1 MTLTELAVLA
11 AAGYFF
17 VFGAGFVFKPELV
30 ERFALRWTDPAGKT
44 EVRCYYGAVSWA
56 LAGFLVY
63 LLTEDL
69 ATAALTGVLFLAT
82 GVFTVRLIGTIVDSG
97 SLRGPDAHPYTRMAL
112 PVEAA
117 FVVAVALVRF
127 LA

>member
-1 MTLTELAVLA
+1 MTITEFAVAA

-17 VFGAGFVFKPELV
+17 VFGTGFVFRPELV
-30 ERFALRWTDPAGKT
+30 DRFALRWTDAAGKT

-63 LLTEDL
+63 LVAEDL
-69 ATAALTGVLFLAT
+69 ATPALTGVLFLAT
-82 GVFTVRLIGTIVDSG
+82 AVLVTRVAGTLVDG
-97 SLRGPDAHPYTRMAL
+97 GRDHPYTRMAI
-112 PVEAA
+112 PVETA
-117 FVVAVALVRF
+117 FVVAVAAVRF

>member
-1 MTLTELAVLA
+1 MTITELAVGA

-17 VFGAGFVFKPELV
+17 VFGTGFVFRPELV
-30 ERFALRWTDPAGKT
+30 ERFALRWTDPAGRT

-63 LLTEDL
+63 LLTDDL
-69 ATAALTGVLFLAT
+69 ATQALTGVLLLAT
-82 GVFTVRLIGTIVDSG
+82 AVFTVRVIATIVDG
-97 SLRGPDAHPYTRMAL
+97 GRDHPYTRMAI
-112 PVEAA
+112 PVEAG
-117 FVVAVALVRF
+117 FVLAVAAVRF

>member
-1 MTLTELAVLA
+1 MTTTELAVGA
-11 AAGYFF
+11 AATYFF
-17 VFGAGFVFKPELV
+17 VFGTGFVFQPALV
-30 ERFALRWTDPAGKT
+30 DRFALRWTDAAGKT

-69 ATAALTGVLFLAT
+69 AVQALTGVLFLAT
-82 GVFTVRLIGTIVDSG
+82 AVLVTRIVGTVVDG
-97 SLRGPDAHPYTRMAL
+97 GRDHPYTRMAI
-112 PVEAA
+112 PVETV
-117 FVVAVALVRF
+117 FVLAVAAVRF

>member
-1 MTLTELAVLA
+1 MTITELAVAA

-17 VFGAGFVFKPELV
+17 VFGTGFVFRPELV
-30 ERFALRWTDPAGKT
+30 ERFALRWTDAAGKT

-69 ATAALTGVLFLAT
+69 ATPALTGVLFLAT
-82 GVFTVRLIGTIVDSG
+82 AVLVTRVVATAVDG
-97 SLRGPDAHPYTRMAL
+97 GRDHPYTRMAI
-112 PVEAA
+112 PVETA
-117 FVVAVALVRF
+117 FVVAVAAVRF
-127 LA
+127 LG

>member
-1 MTLTELAVLA
+1 MTITELAVGA

-17 VFGAGFVFKPELV
+17 VFGTGFVFRPGLV
-30 ERFALRWTDPAGKT
+30 DRFALRWTDPAGKT

-56 LAGFLVY
+56 LAGFLAY

-69 ATAALTGVLFLAT
+69 AVQALTGVLFLAT
-82 GVFTVRLIGTIVDSG
+82 SVLVVRIAGTLVDG
-97 SLRGPDAHPYTRMAL
+97 GRDHPYTRMAI
-112 PVEAA
+112 PVETA
-117 FVVAVALVRF
+117 FVVAVAAVRF

>member
-1 MTLTELAVLA
+1 MTITELAVGA

-17 VFGAGFVFKPELV
+17 VFGTGFVFRPELV
-30 ERFALRWTDPAGKT
+30 DRFALRWTDAAGKT

-69 ATAALTGVLFLAT
+69 ATEALSGVLFLAT
-82 GVFTVRLIGTIVDSG
+82 AVLVTRVIGTIVDG
-97 SLRGPDAHPYTRMAL
+97 GKDHPYTRMAI
-112 PVEAA
+112 PVETA
-117 FVVAVALVRF
+117 FVVAVAAVRF

>member
-1 MTLTELAVLA
+1 MTITELAVGA

-17 VFGAGFVFKPELV
+17 VFGTGFVLRPELV
-30 ERFALRWTDPAGKT
+30 DRFALRWTDAAGKT

-63 LLTEDL
+63 LLAEDL
-69 ATAALTGVLFLAT
+69 ATPALTGVLFLASA
-82 GVFTVRLIGTIVDSG
+82 VLAVRVIGTAVDGGSG
-97 SLRGPDAHPYTRMAL
+97 HPYTRMAI
-112 PVEAA
+112 PVETA
-117 FVVAVALVRF
+117 FVVAVAAVRF